1 MSAFFDYDEVTPFLI
16 ANPPDEE
23 NIAKM
28 DTQLDVNNGIA
39 LQTID
44 KLCLEGKITATE
56 TAMYKARYIKLHDAL
71 KRSRESEHKLHILMK
86 YCHTELDRQEME
98 LSKAEQFPENAVT
111 EPLMLRAQIINTYN
125 CAMETEE
132 RVETLSYEEA
142 LLREERK
149 LLKRDFSRF
158 PMSEEMER
166 RFKSLQ
172 TQYQETFMEID
183 MLRLENKRSREQLR
197 VSKDFLDD
205 IRLEHTESQ
214 LRLNRVKADCVL
226 ATALP
231 GQYIKETEKARKYKS
246 DFEKKIKSLDSQH
259 AILVGQ
265 KEKLESELQSVTANN
280 ENCKIEIERN
290 KERVDLNKEQ
300 TEDLI
305 RSCASWQDLEMVSRT
320 EKAKLTQRFETFA
333 SEKKECQQEQ
343 SKLKWEKD
351 SSVKQMKKA
360 QAQLDICME
369 FNTTAVFEKARA
381 RLAVTPKYDNTLVK
395 RKEKLNE
402 FLRNLHSDIAEEEKR
417 MAAEYVHINQA
428 VVLSERRLS
437 LLERSRAENSE
448 LLQLATS
455 LSEEMARAVCEF
467 NGAFRKHSR
476 LAEDCQIKLRL
487 IERQLDELQTLETRL
502 NDVSNLYMDVKK
514 ERNNCVSLL
523 QAAVQVASATRER
536 LRQRGNEA
544 EILLTAAQRSEAQ
557 LATVRSTT
565 IRLVA
570 QRDHK
575 RHDLCKVAAAVAV
588 QNAKREQMR
597 LKLNRLTLMYN
608 QAEASSIALKKACE
622 RNAKLRNERA
632 ILLIERNQEV
642 YLLQEREKYQ
652 TIAMAS
658 AKMDLS
664 GLEAEYQ
671 TSQLYLKQIQHMIH
685 LLREQVPKKMHMEGS
700 VHGLIQELIGI
711 RAHKAQLVAWF
722 EDPDRP
728 GRLRLLG
735 GADPSQSELWV
746 ILGRLEKRLAAKE
759 EDLAEKNLTYEAIGR
774 LVDALRVKTDANRD
788 DTLRMAMKVNGIQLK
803 LIKLRKQLETKYAEL
818 IISNFEHKKLQN
830 EVRKRERHLDVCM
843 IRALSEMPP
852 SREIAREYR
861 LTKRREQIRRQ
872 YKAEKA
878 QGPKKILPMREPI
891 PKLPSI
897 GESSYKI
904 IFGRSPTV
912 GNKSMTR

>member
-1 MSAFFDYDEVTPFLI
+1 MSAFSDDDEMAPFLI
-16 ANPPDEE
+16 ANPCEDE
-23 NIAKM
+23 NIGAM
-28 DTQLDVNNGIA
+28 DSQLDVNNGIA
-39 LQTID
+39 LQKID
-44 KLCLEGKITATE
+44 ELCLEGKITATE
-56 TAMYKARYIKLHDAL
+56 TAMYKARYIKLHSAL
-71 KRSRESEHKLHILMK
+71 KRSQDSVYKLHNIMK
-86 YCHTELDRQEME
+86 YCHSELERQEME
-98 LSKAEQFPENAVT
+98 LSKTEQFPENAVT
-111 EPLMLRAQIINTYN
+111 EPLMMRAQIISTYN

-149 LLKRDFSRF
+149 LLRRDFSRF
-158 PMSEEMER
+158 PMSELEALGEEIDIFAEMER
-166 RFKSLQ
+166 RYKSLQ

-183 MLRLENKRSREQLR
+183 MMRLENKRSREQLR
-197 VSKDFLDD
+197 ISKDFLND

-246 DFEKKIKSLDSQH
+246 
-259 AILVGQ
+259 
-265 KEKLESELQSVTANN
+265 
-280 ENCKIEIERN
+280 EIARN
-290 KERVDLNKEQ
+290 KEKVDLNKEQ

-305 RSCASWQDLEMVSRT
+305 RSFANWQDLEMVSRT
-320 EKAKLTQRFETFA
+320 EKYVTNMRLPFLFPPPPPSLTHNDNA
-333 SEKKECQQEQ
+333 S
-343 SKLKWEKD
+343 
-351 SSVKQMKKA
+351 A
-360 QAQLDICME
+360 A
-369 FNTTAVFEKARA
+369 FEKVRA
-381 RLAVTPKYDNTLVK
+381 RLAVTPKYDNTLIK
-395 RKEKLNE
+395 RKEKLNTY
-402 FLRNLHSDIAEEEKR
+402 LQNLQSDIAEEEKR
-417 MAAEYVHINQA
+417 MAAENVHINQA

-437 LLERSRAENSE
+437 LLERSRAENLE
-448 LLQLATS
+448 LLHLATS
-455 LSEEMARAVCEF
+455 LSEEMGRAVCEF

-487 IERQLDELQTLETRL
+487 IERQLEELETLETRL
-502 NDVSNLYMDVKK
+502 NDVSSLYMDAKK

-557 LATVRSTT
+557 LSTVRSTT
-565 IRLVA
+565 VRLVA

-597 LKLNRLTLMYN
+597 LKLNRLTLMHN

-671 TSQLYLKQIQHMIH
+671 TSQLYLKHIRHMIH
-685 LLREQVPKKMHMEGS
+685 LLREQVPKKTHLEGS
-700 VHGLIQELIGI
+700 VHGLIQELIGM
-711 RAHKAQLVAWF
+711 RAYKAQLVSWF

-735 GADPSQSELWV
+735 GVDPSQSELWI

-788 DTLRMAMKVNGIQLK
+788 DTFRMAMRVNGIQLR
-803 LIKLRKQLETKYAEL
+803 LLKLRKKLETKYAEL
-818 IISNFEHKKLQN
+818 IVSNFEQKKLQN
-830 EVRKRERHLDVCM
+830 EVRNRERYLDICM
-843 IRALSEMPP
+843 IRTLSEMPP

-861 LTKRREQIRRQ
+861 LSKRRERIRKE
-872 YKAEKA
+872 YKSEKTR
-878 QGPKKILPMREPI
+878 GMKKILPLREPT
-891 PKLPSI
+891 PKLPFI
-897 GESSYKI
+897 GGPSDKI
-904 IFGRSPTV
+904 KIGRSPAV
-912 GNKSMTR
+912 KGKSLTG

>member
-1 MSAFFDYDEVTPFLI
+1 MAGGLLSEWVEKVGGGLEVGTILPTYPSRHILI
-16 ANPPDEE
+16 HWQE
-23 NIAKM
+23 
-28 DTQLDVNNGIA
+28 
-39 LQTID
+39 
-44 KLCLEGKITATE
+44 
-56 TAMYKARYIKLHDAL
+56 
-71 KRSRESEHKLHILMK
+71 SRESEHKLHILMK

-158 PMSEEMER
+158 PMSELEALGEDIDIFAEMER

-878 QGPKKILPMREPI
+878 QGPKK
-891 PKLPSI
+891 
-897 GESSYKI
+897 
-904 IFGRSPTV
+904 V
-912 GNKSMTR
+912 GASCS